1 MTAYGDMG
9 TMQGIRALENGVA
22 IGGKIRVYVGS
33 GTPLAT
39 FSATEI
45 GDLYLDYTNAILYI
59 ASAIGTGSWTAYAS
73 GIKWKEP
80 VRVATTTD
88 GTLATAYANGESVD
102 GITLVTGD
110 RILLKNQ
117 TDQKVNGIY
126 TVNAT
131 GAPTRAMDSDT
142 GAEILGAVVAVLEGT
157 VNEDSAWVNTNS
169 TTITIGSSNITFA
182 IFGGIK
188 AGNGLAFTADVLA
201 IDTAITCDLTTSQAI
216 TNKSKVAI
224 TSQSAAYNDSALQV
238 GKYGTP
244 IADTVLDDNILAS
257 IVNSS
262 GVNKTAGADKS
273 SMALYVGN
281 ATTAAVTNNKMQ
293 CILSSMN
300 IGHNMYDAYAV
311 QGHMAVTN
319 NCGTQNANAHVT
331 GISGKFSVTNGKT
344 LATGWGTAIL
354 GIIEGAGA
362 VTQMC
367 HVVSAVC
374 EAGVTACQSLYHAYT
389 DSTINA
395 AFQINGAVNMTHLF
409 DFDAQAG
416 CVGANDIHI
425 DIASA
430 AGYIP
435 YASSAAQFV
444 TLTGAQAL
452 TNKTQIDVTS
462 WSSTYTNSALN
473 VGKYGAPL
481 VDATSTD
488 NILVS
493 FNSSTGTNK
502 GGADRSS
509 MVLFVG
515 NATTGAVTN
524 NKMQGVLSSM
534 TVGHNVFDAYA
545 GQFHIN
551 VSATMATQAGTANLV
566 GLAAKASIKNGA
578 TATGYVSSLYIL
590 GGDTDS
596 GSLTGTATSGFD
608 LVRMENAQVGCNS
621 AIKFIGD
628 ANIAYLFDMD
638 VAGCVSTSSGA
649 VPNATHKIKVNMGG
663 VTGYIHVG
671 AS

>member
-1 MTAYGDMG
+1 MY
-9 TMQGIRALENGVA
+9 MQ
-22 IGGKIRVYVGS
+22 S
-33 GTPLAT
+33 
-39 FSATEI
+39 
-45 GDLYLDYTNAILYI
+45 
-59 ASAIGTGSWTAYAS
+59 
-73 GIKWKEP
+73 
-80 VRVATTTD
+80 TTD
-88 GTLATAYANGESVD
+88 SLAGSSLINAY
-102 GITLVTGD
+102 
-110 RILLKNQ
+110 LKTEN
-117 TDQKVNGIY
+117 TTIDQPNRHIQ
-126 TVNAT
+126 N
-131 GAPTRAMDSDT
+131 
-142 GAEILGAVVAVLEGT
+142 VL
-157 VNEDSAWVNTNS
+157 VNTRLN
-169 TTITIGSSNITFA
+169 FDC
-182 IFGGIK
+182 F
-188 AGNGLAFTADVLA
+188 
-201 IDTAITCDLTTSQAI
+201 
-216 TNKSKVAI
+216 
-224 TSQSAAYNDSALQV
+224 
-238 GKYGTP
+238 
-244 IADTVLDDNILAS
+244 
-257 IVNSS
+257 
-262 GVNKTAGADKS
+262 
-273 SMALYVGN
+273 
-281 ATTAAVTNNKMQ
+281 
-293 CILSSMN
+293 
-300 IGHNMYDAYAV
+300 DAYAV
-311 QGHMAVTN
+311 QAHITIATEMKTAGN
-319 NCGTQNANAHVT
+319 NAHLT
-331 GISGKFSVTNGKT
+331 GIAGKAVLTAAATKGWVTAG
-344 LATGWGTAIL
+344 LF
-354 GIIEGAGA
+354 IIEGAAA

-367 HVVSAVC
+367 HVVSAVV
-374 EAGVTACQSLYHAYT
+374 EAGVTGAQSIYHAYADAT
-389 DSTINA
+389 VNA
-395 AFQINGAVNMTHLF
+395 AFQFDGTGQMTHLF
-409 DFDAQAG
+409 DFDAVAG
-416 CVGANDIHI
+416 CVGATDIHI

-430 AGYIP
+430 NGYIP